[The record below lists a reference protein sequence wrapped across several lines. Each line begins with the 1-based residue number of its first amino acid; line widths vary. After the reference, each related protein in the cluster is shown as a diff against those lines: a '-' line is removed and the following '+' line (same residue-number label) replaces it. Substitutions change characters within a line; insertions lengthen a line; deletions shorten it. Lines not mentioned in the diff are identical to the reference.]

1 MGLGLFK
8 DEIALVGFAC
18 YDKGTLK
25 LNPYIMRNNG
35 KPTLLVHSL
44 F

>member
-8 DEIALVGFAC
+8 DEIALVGFAR

-25 LNPYIMRNNG
+25 LNPYIVKNNG
-35 KPTLLVHSL
+35 MPNLLVHSL